1 MKEYPFSG
9 MRPEQALEY
18 LWLEFNAYKEKTDK
32 KIALLEEQLMNL
44 ENKTLDVRKNE
55 EIRAMIDDSY
65 NSGKEKSYENAL
77 KDL

>member
-1 MKEYPFSG
+1 
-9 MRPEQALEY
+9 
-18 LWLEFNAYKEKTDK
+18 
-32 KIALLEEQLMNL
+32 MNL